1 MEKKSYNVVA
11 LDLLKMYKHGVGL
24 HQGMRKADITEE
36 ELAICMGKNAELNT
50 LVETKFNITAAQI
63 QEKQDNTVSELEAL
77 RAKAVQLG
85 VKNATIMG
93 MDKLKLRI
101 EEKEAEIAAQQQS
114 DADNGD
120 NTDEPDETGN
130 APDGDANPNAPA
142 VDTTPDAGNAPDDDA
157 GKAE

>member
-1 MEKKSYNVVA
+1 
-11 LDLLKMYKHGVGL
+11 
-24 HQGMRKADITEE
+24 
-36 ELAICMGKNAELNT
+36 
-50 LVETKFNITAAQI
+50 
-63 QEKQDNTVSELEAL
+63 LEAL

-85 VKNATIMG
+85 VNNATIMG

-120 NTDEPDETGN
+120 NTDKPDEAGN

-142 VDTTPDAGNAPDDDA
+142 VDTTPDAGNAPDGDA
-157 GKAE
+157 GKTE